1 MTISYSIFIV
11 SFVVYYE
18 QHGFDP
24 AENMLKK
31 QSQKE
36 QQKQDSS
43 SQNESSNLFSKTSNL
58 FRRVPTLAALFGEVI
73 SFQSLSTVLNVCFV
87 RQLKES
93 VPLDTDRASFTG
105 VFYAYVNGVSGL
117 MQFFVLPIMRKL
129 LEPKWAYRA
138 MPGVL
143 LPILCYL
150 NWTIFA
156 GTGPSLLWLTA
167 AAFFCLKSL
176 DYSVRNVVNE
186 MVYQPLDFDSRYLGK
201 ELIGVCAN
209 RFGKSGMS
217 LFLSFV
223 TATFG
228 ASVVGVPQ
236 LSQFSLLVGSAWASS
251 SWWLSQFLLSNK
263 EAERQ
268 VQERNKRKGE

>member
-1 MTISYSIFIV
+1 MV
-11 SFVVYYE
+11 K
-18 QHGFDP
+18 HGFDP
-24 AENMLKK
+24 AESMLKK
-31 QSQKE
+31 QNQKE
-36 QQKQDSS
+36 QQKQDSDS
-43 SQNESSNLFSKTSNL
+43 KSGESVSLFTKTTNL
-58 FRRVPTLAALFGEVI
+58 FRRVPTLGALFGEVI

-93 VPLDTDRASFTG
+93 IPLDTDRASFTG
-105 VFYAYVNGVSGL
+105 VFYAYTNGIAGL
-117 MQFFVLPIMRKL
+117 MQFFVLPLIRRF
-129 LEPKWAYRA
+129 LEPKWAYRV
-138 MPGVL
+138 MPGLL
-143 LPILCYL
+143 LPMLCYL

-217 LFLSFV
+217 LCLSLA

-236 LSQFSLLVGSAWASS
+236 LSQFSLLVGTAWASS
-251 SWWLSQFLLSNK
+251 SWWLSRYLLSNK

-268 VQERNKRKGE
+268 VQERNKKRE